1 MDAIILA
8 GGKGTRLSSVVNNV
22 PKPLALV
29 NGRPFLDILLSQLNS
44 FSFIKKVILAVGYK
58 SDMIIDRYKD
68 CPNYNFRIIFS
79 IEDKLLGTGGAIK
92 KALAL
97 TDTDDVLILNGDSY
111 IEVNIE
117 DMVRFHKVN
126 KALSTIV
133 LKDVDNV
140 GRYGSIEIDD
150 KKRIISFNEKSSIK
164 RSGLIN
170 AGVYILRKS
179 LFGDIEGGREISFEK
194 EILPQFVRNDVYG
207 YVVEGKFIDIGVP
220 ESYRI
225 AGEYLKRGMM

>member
-8 GGKGTRLSSVVNNV
+8 GGKGTRLSGIVNNT
-22 PKPLALV
+22 PKPLAPV

-44 FSFIKKVILAVGYK
+44 FVFIKKVVLAIGYK
-58 SDMIIDRYKD
+58 SEMIIGRYKD

-97 TDTDDVLILNGDSY
+97 TNTNDVLILNGDSY
-111 IEVNIE
+111 VEVDIE
-117 DMVRFHKVN
+117 DMVRFHKIN
-126 KALSTIV
+126 NALLTIV
-133 LKDVDNV
+133 LKEVDNA

-150 KKRIISFNEKSSIK
+150 KKRILLFREKSSLE
-164 RSGLIN
+164 RACLIN
-170 AGVYILRKS
+170 AGMYILRKS
-179 LFGDIEGGREISFEK
+179 LFDSIEADMEISFEK
-194 EILPQFVRNDVYG
+194 EILPQLIRNNAYG
-207 YVVEGKFIDIGVP
+207 YVVKGKFIDIGIP

-225 AGEYLKRGMM
+225 AGEYLNRGVI